1 MSSFLTKR
9 KDSASFGD
17 VLSTAPEST
26 QKNKLYAI
34 HLFEKFVD
42 ENYSGRKISQVIEEL
57 QLLKSQD
64 SQEYEDALYGMLQ
77 DWINWSQTNG
87 LGNYTIRVA
96 FSNLRKYLFHVGIK
110 THEQD
115 IKEYLRFGKR
125 TRENR
130 HPLSSQEYRQII
142 DGLSRHPEIQSLFLA
157 LGSSG
162 MRIGEALSLKKKDL
176 DLSGSRIKVNIPANT
191 KTRTGRV
198 TFVSDETAKILRPH
212 LEKIEQNDY
221 VFAKK
226 NRKPD
231 GSSVRRMLGR
241 LVDKLNLC
249 NRYQSNNIRMI
260 TSHSFRAYFF
270 TKAARK
276 HGENYAHKMTGHG
289 GYLMQYDR
297 MTEDEKLQMYLDLES
312 DLVIYDQSKNEIEI
326 KRLEEKT
333 KEIDDLKDE
342 IQKLREAQ
350 AKSDKKILEQL
361 KKRDIINNRFKTENH
376 S

>member
-9 KDSASFGD
+9 KDSESFGE

-26 QKNKLYAI
+26 QKNKLYAVS
-34 HLFEKFVD
+34 LFEKFVD
-42 ENYSGRKISQVIEEL
+42 EEYSGRKISDVIEEL
-57 QLLKSQD
+57 QLLRTRD

-125 TRENR
+125 ARENR
-130 HPLSSQEYRQII
+130 HPLSGQEYRQII

-191 KTRTGRV
+191 KTRTGRI

-297 MTEDEKLQMYLDLES
+297 LTEDEKLQMYLELES

-333 KEIDDLKDE
+333 KEIDELKDE

-350 AKSDKKILEQL
+350 AKSDKKILESLRIGNML
-361 KKRDIINNRFKTENH
+361 KFTPF
-376 S
+376 

>member
-26 QKNKLYAI
+26 QKNKMYAVS
-34 HLFEKFVD
+34 LFEKFVD
-42 ENYSGRKISQVIEEL
+42 EEYSGRKISDVIEEL
-57 QLLKSQD
+57 QLLRTHD

-77 DWINWSQTNG
+77 DWINWSQKNG
-87 LGNYTIRVA
+87 KGNYTIRVA

-130 HPLSSQEYRQII
+130 HPLSQSEYCRII
-142 DGLSRHPEIQSLFLA
+142 DGLSRHPEIQALFLA

-162 MRIGEALSLKKKDL
+162 MRIGEAISLKKKDL
-176 DLSGSRIKVNIPANT
+176 ELSGTRIKVNIPANT

-198 TFVSDETAKILRPH
+198 TYLSLETEKLLKPH
-212 LEKIEQNDY
+212 LEKIEQTDY
-221 VFAKK
+221 VFAKR

-231 GSSVRRMLGR
+231 GSSIRRMLGR
-241 LVDKLNLC
+241 LVDKLELDE
-249 NRYQSNNIRMI
+249 RYPSNNIRKI

-289 GYLMQYDR
+289 GYLMEYDR
-297 MTEDEKLQMYLDLES
+297 LTEDEKLEMYLELES
-312 DLVIYDQSKNEIEI
+312 ELSIFDQTKNELKIE
-326 KRLEEKT
+326 
-333 KEIDDLKDE
+333 
-342 IQKLREAQ
+342 KLRKENQ
-350 AKSDKKILEQL
+350 TITQLKSEVEQLRKNLAEQDKKIIMKLQDKGL
-361 KKRDIINNRFKTENH
+361 IP